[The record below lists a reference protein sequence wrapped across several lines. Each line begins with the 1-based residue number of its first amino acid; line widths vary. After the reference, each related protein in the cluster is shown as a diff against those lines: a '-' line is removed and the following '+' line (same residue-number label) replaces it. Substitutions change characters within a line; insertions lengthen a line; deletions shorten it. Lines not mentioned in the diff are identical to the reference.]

1 VDNKDMIK
9 GHRMDKHEIDL
20 IELHDMA
27 VRNLENN
34 QNLVTLL
41 NTKGYENYMVQ
52 LKEISE
58 HCMKNNRDLISLIE
72 RLIVMY
78 DPDNEKEKENK

>member
-1 VDNKDMIK
+1 
-9 GHRMDKHEIDL
+9 MDKHEIDL

-34 QNLVTLL
+34 QNLVKLL
-41 NTKGYENYMVQ
+41 NTKGHEVYMRQ
-52 LKEISE
+52 LKEIAD
-58 HCMKNNRDLISLIE
+58 HCMKNNRDLVSLIE

-78 DPDNEKEKENK
+78 DPETKKEK